1 MEPKALQSLLQERMP
16 DADIEV
22 TGDGYQYE
30 IRVLSDEFEGLLPVK
45 RQQKV
50 YSVINEEIQSGQVHA
65 VRIKALT
72 PAEWKSRHSKD

>member
-16 DADIEV
+16 DADIDV

-50 YSVINEEIQSGQVHA
+50 YSLINKEIQSGQVHA

-72 PAEWKSRHSKD
+72 HREWQAHRE